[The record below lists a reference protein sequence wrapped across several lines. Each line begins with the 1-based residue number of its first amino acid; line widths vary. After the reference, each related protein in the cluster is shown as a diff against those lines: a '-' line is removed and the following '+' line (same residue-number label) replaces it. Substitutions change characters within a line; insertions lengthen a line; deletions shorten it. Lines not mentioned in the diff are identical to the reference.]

1 MLKLKRI
8 PIETAPENTAFLSR
22 QCARYRAEEFTALRK
37 IEVSCGGR
45 MILATLM
52 ICDDA
57 SIVGP
62 DELGLAAPAF
72 RRMRAAAG
80 DNATIAQ
87 AAPPRS
93 LDAVRKKIY
102 GGEMS
107 ASDIREIIDDVAAF
121 RYSPMEIAAFLVAS
135 ASFMTSAEVLALTD
149 AMTRVGARL
158 EWPGKMIVDKH
169 CIGGVPGNR
178 TSMVV
183 APIVAAHGLFMP
195 KTSSRA
201 ITSPAGTAD
210 TMEVLARV
218 DLNTDDMRNV
228 VEKTGAC
235 LVWGGRVNLSPADD
249 VLISVERPL
258 RIDTTEQMVASIL
271 SKKVA
276 AGANRLL
283 IDVPVGPTA
292 KVRSQAEA
300 VRLRKLFEY
309 IGDKLELA
317 LDVVFS
323 NGAQPVGRG
332 IGPALEARDVMQVLS
347 NDPAAPGDL
356 RARSLYLAGRVLEN
370 DPDLRGGAGRAR
382 AEELLDSGAAFDKM
396 QEIIEAQGAPPPNN
410 CAPGELTKDVVA
422 NRSGVI
428 SAMDCF
434 RLGRVARLAGAPMD
448 KGAGVDL
455 FRKIGDRVEENEPLY
470 RIHSC
475 FESDFMFAMDLVSD
489 DPGVSISDGPAAS

>member
-8 PIETAPENTAFLSR
+8 PIDTAPENTAYLSR
-22 QCARYRAEEFTALRK
+22 QCSVYRAEEFAALRK
-37 IEVSCGGR
+37 LEITCDGR
-45 MILATLM
+45 TILASLM
-52 ICDDA
+52 ICEDD
-57 SIVGP
+57 SIVAA
-62 DELGLAAPAF
+62 DELGLATPAF
-72 RRMRAAAG
+72 RRMGASEG
-80 DNATIAQ
+80 DQATIAQ
-87 AAPPRS
+87 AVPPRS
-93 LDAVRKKIY
+93 LGAVRKKIY

-107 ASDIREIIDDVAAF
+107 ADEIRATIEDVAAF
-121 RYSPMEIAAFLVAS
+121 RYSPMEIAAFLVSS
-135 ASFMTSAEVLALTD
+135 ASFMTSAEVFALTD
-149 AMTRVGARL
+149 AMTRVGSRL
-158 EWPGKMIVDKH
+158 EWPHDMIVDKH

-178 TSMVV
+178 TSMIV
-183 APIVAAHGLFMP
+183 APIVAAHGLIMP

-218 DLNTDDMRNV
+218 DLDTHEMRATV
-228 VEKTGAC
+228 DHTGAC

-258 RIDTTEQMVASIL
+258 RIDTREQMVASIL

-283 IDVPVGPTA
+283 IDIPVGPTA
-292 KVRSQAEA
+292 KVRTQDDA

-309 IGDKLELA
+309 IGDRLGLKP
-317 LDVVFS
+317 DVVFS
-323 NGAQPVGRG
+323 DGAQPVGRG

-347 NDPAAPGDL
+347 NDPSAPGDL
-356 RARSLYLAGRVLEN
+356 RARALYLAGRVLEN

-382 AEELLDSGAAFDKM
+382 AEEILDSGAAFDKM
-396 QEIIEAQGAPPPNN
+396 QEIIAAQGPPPPND
-410 CAPGELTKDVVA
+410 CTLGSLTKEVTAERD
-422 NRSGVI
+422 GVI

-434 RLGRVARLAGAPMD
+434 RLGRIARLAGAPMD

-455 FRKIGDRVEENEPLY
+455 FVRIGDRVEQGAPLY

-475 FESDFMFAMDLVSD
+475 FDSDFAFASDLAGEDTGLLIS
-489 DPGVSISDGPAAS
+489 PPHGVA